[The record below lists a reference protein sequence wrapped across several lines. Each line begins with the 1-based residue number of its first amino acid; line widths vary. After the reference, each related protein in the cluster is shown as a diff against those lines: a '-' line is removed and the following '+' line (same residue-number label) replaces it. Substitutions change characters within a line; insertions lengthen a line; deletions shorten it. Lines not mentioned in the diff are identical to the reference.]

1 VTGWRVLL
9 TRPAQESAAL
19 AATLAEQGIYS
30 SSLPLLAIEALSESA
45 EQRATLADLQRYSAV
60 IVVSKP
66 AARLALDLLDR
77 YQTPVSAE
85 QPWFSVGAATAQVLR
100 ERSLQV
106 HYPEQGDDSE
116 ALLALPQLQQALTAA
131 ASPRVL
137 ILRGEGGREL
147 LAERLRGQGVQ
158 VDYLPL
164 YRRVLPDY
172 PPAALAERIQAERL
186 NALVVSSGQG
196 FVHLRELAAEAW
208 AELAQLP
215 LFVPSPRVAEMAR
228 AAGAQFV
235 VDCRGASA
243 AALLAALQAQPAP
256 ISDAKDGYVSE
267 ATTPKEQ
274 APQDHDVNQQ
284 PSEPVQAAAKPVTP
298 AAVAGKPASRGN
310 GLALLAL
317 LVAAAG
323 AGAGGWGLWQL
334 QALDARE
341 QQQQG
346 QLQNARSEAQS
357 LAQTGKQLE
366 ARLDQLPSVEELET
380 RRRLLAQLQGDQQLL
395 NQRLETVLGA
405 SRQDWRLAEA
415 EHLLRLASL
424 RLSALQDIN
433 SATALVQAADEILHE
448 QDDPAAFAAREQ
460 LAKSLQAL
468 RSTANPD
475 RTGLFLQLG
484 ALRDQVAQL
493 NAQAPSFSGEG
504 GVLSELAD
512 EGVMEPQWWQR
523 GLQTLSE
530 YFRIDF
536 NADRNIRPVLAGQS
550 LTQVRLA
557 LSLALEQAQWGA
569 LHGQTAVY
577 RQALQQAREVLDAHF
592 DVDNPNSRALRARI
606 DELAERPIAVT
617 PPNLSQTL
625 NAVQAY
631 LQAKQAARSQQQVE
645 AEPAAAAT
653 EDVEA
658 QLQEALQ

>member
-1 VTGWRVLL
+1 MGWRVLL

-45 EQRATLADLQRYSAV
+45 EQRATLADLPCYCAV
-60 IVVSKP
+60 VVVSKP
-66 AARLALDLLDR
+66 AARLGLDLLDR
-77 YQTPVSAE
+77 YQLSVPAE
-85 QPWFSVGAATAQVLR
+85 QLWFSVGAATAQILSEHGLR
-100 ERSLQV
+100 V
-106 HYPEQGDDSE
+106 YYPEQADDSE
-116 ALLALPQLQQALTAA
+116 ALLALPQLQQALTAV
-131 ASPRVL
+131 SNPRVL

-147 LAERLRGQGVQ
+147 LAERLRGQGVS

-172 PPAALAERIQAERL
+172 PPAALAERVQAEHL

-196 FVHLRELAAEAW
+196 FAHLRELAADAW
-208 AELAQLP
+208 VELARLP
-215 LFVPSPRVAEMAR
+215 LFVPSPRVADMAR
-228 AAGAQFV
+228 AAGAQSV

-274 APQDHDVNQQ
+274 APKGHEQTSVDVATDL
-284 PSEPVQAAAKPVTP
+284 PGAASP
-298 AAVAGKPASRGN
+298 AANKPAARGN

-317 LVAAAG
+317 LIAAAG

-341 QQQQG
+341 QQQLG
-346 QLQNARSEAQS
+346 QLQAARSEAQS
-357 LAQTGKQLE
+357 LAQTGKTLA

-380 RRRLLAQLQGDQQLL
+380 RRRLLTQLQGDQQLL

-484 ALRDQVAQL
+484 ALREQVAQL
-493 NAQAPSFSGEG
+493 NALAPSVSGEG
-504 GVLSELAD
+504 GVLSELAG

-536 NADRNIRPVLAGQS
+536 NADRNIRPILSGQS

-569 LHGQTAVY
+569 LHGQSEVY

-592 DVDNPNSRALRARI
+592 AVDNPNSRALRARI
-606 DELAERPIAVT
+606 DELVERPITVT
-617 PPNLSQTL
+617 PPDLSPTL
-625 NAVQAY
+625 HAVQAY
-631 LQAKQAARSQQQVE
+631 IQAKQAARGQQKVE
-645 AEPAAAAT
+645 AEPAAAAAAD
-653 EDVEA
+653 DVEA
-658 QLQEALQ
+658 QLQEDLQ

>member
-1 VTGWRVLL
+1 
-9 TRPAQESAAL
+9 
-19 AATLAEQGIYS
+19 
-30 SSLPLLAIEALSESA
+30 
-45 EQRATLADLQRYSAV
+45 
-60 IVVSKP
+60 
-66 AARLALDLLDR
+66 
-77 YQTPVSAE
+77 
-85 QPWFSVGAATAQVLR
+85 
-100 ERSLQV
+100 
-106 HYPEQGDDSE
+106 
-116 ALLALPQLQQALTAA
+116 
-131 ASPRVL
+131 
-137 ILRGEGGREL
+137 
-147 LAERLRGQGVQ
+147 
-158 VDYLPL
+158 
-164 YRRVLPDY
+164 
-172 PPAALAERIQAERL
+172 
-186 NALVVSSGQG
+186 
-196 FVHLRELAAEAW
+196 
-208 AELAQLP
+208 
-215 LFVPSPRVAEMAR
+215 MAR
-228 AAGAQFV
+228 EAGAQFV

-243 AALLAALQAQPAP
+243 TALLAALQTQPAP

-274 APQDHDVNQQ
+274 GPKDHEVKQ
-284 PSEPVQAAAKPVTP
+284 PEQTSLDAAAALPVPPST
-298 AAVAGKPASRGN
+298 ASKPASRGN

-346 QLQNARSEAQS
+346 QLQEARSEAQS
-357 LAQTGKQLE
+357 LAQTGKKLE
-366 ARLDQLPSVEELET
+366 VRLDQLPGVEELET
-380 RRRLLAQLQGDQQLL
+380 RRRLLTQLQGDQQLL

-484 ALRDQVAQL
+484 ALREQVAQL
-493 NAQAPSFSGEG
+493 NALAPSFNSEG
-504 GVLSELAD
+504 GVLSELAAED
-512 EGVMEPQWWQR
+512 VMEPQWWQR
-523 GLQTLSE
+523 ALQTLSE

-569 LHGQTAVY
+569 LHGQSDVY
-577 RQALQQAREVLDAHF
+577 RQALQQAREVLDGHF

-617 PPNLSQTL
+617 PPDLSPTL

-631 LQAKQAARSQQQVE
+631 IQAKQAARSQQTIE
-645 AEPAAAAT
+645 AEPAAATAD
-653 EDVEA
+653 DVEA